1 MTLSPGC
8 KLWYAKRTDVLP
20 LVWLIVTIFDVPE
33 LMVFFTEIN
42 VTFLVVEAAGADTIV
57 VVTAPVIAAVLVRRG
72 VIAVLLLS
80 I

>member
-1 MTLSPGC
+1 
-8 KLWYAKRTDVLP
+8 VLP
-20 LVWLIVTIFDVPE
+20 LVWLIDILFDVPE

-42 VTFLVVEAAGADTIV
+42 VTFLVVEGAGADTIV
-57 VVTAPVIAAVLVRRG
+57 VVTDPVIAAVLVRRG